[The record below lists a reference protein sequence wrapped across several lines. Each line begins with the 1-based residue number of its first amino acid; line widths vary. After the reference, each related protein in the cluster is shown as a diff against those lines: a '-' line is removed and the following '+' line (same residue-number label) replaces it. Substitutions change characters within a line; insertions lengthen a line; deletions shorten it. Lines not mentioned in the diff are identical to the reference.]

1 VLAVRALAE
10 LDVSA
15 ASGLVRVGAHL
26 FVVADDE
33 VFLDAYAAGAP
44 HARVARIPLPD
55 RAPLPDGA
63 ERKRAKPDLESLA
76 LLPDGRLLA
85 LASGST
91 ERRRAAYLFDAPG
104 RDGLPTRAAARS
116 LSPLYESLGARFPEL
131 NIEGAAVS
139 GDRIRLLQRGNGRTG
154 ENAVIDLDLSRT
166 LRALD
171 RGEALT
177 GDLVRSVLPVDLGA
191 LHGVRLG
198 FTDASPIEEGSP
210 HLAFAAAA
218 EDTDDPY
225 LDGRCTGSV
234 LGVLDAAGRIAWCEA
249 LEGEWKIEGLT
260 LAADGTML
268 LVADPDDRAARA
280 PLLALRAPWPR
291 SIVG

>member
-1 VLAVRALAE
+1 MIAIRTLAE

-26 FVVADDE
+26 FVIADDE
-33 VFLDAYAAGAP
+33 LFLDAYAAAAP
-44 HARVARIPLPD
+44 HGRVARVPLAGL
-55 RAPLPDGA
+55 APLPDGA
-63 ERKRAKPDLESLA
+63 GRKRAKPDLESLA
-76 LLPDGRLLA
+76 LLPDGRILA
-85 LASGST
+85 LGSGST
-91 ERRRAAYLFDAPG
+91 ERRRTAYLFGAPG
-104 RDGLPTRAAARS
+104 RDGIPTRAEARA
-116 LSPLYESLGARFPEL
+116 LTPLYESLGARFAEL
-131 NIEGAAVS
+131 NIEGAAVA
-139 GDRIRLLQRGNGRTG
+139 GDRIRLLQRGNGRRG

-177 GDLVRSVLPVDLGA
+177 ADLVVSVRPVDLGD
-191 LHGVRLG
+191 LGGVRLG

-210 HLAFAAAA
+210 LIAFAAAA

-234 LGVLDAAGRIAWCEA
+234 LGVLDAAGEIAWSEP

-260 LAADGTML
+260 RAADGTTL
-268 LVADPDDRAARA
+268 LVADPDDRDRRA
-280 PLLALRAPWPR
+280 PLLAARA
-291 SIVG
+291 IGG